1 MIAELQ
7 GFALVFQTTHG
18 LFLRSLEG
26 LSDAETAERVGKQ
39 NSILWVAAH
48 MVAVRHGFLKGFG
61 GQADV
66 PWAAQ
71 FPRGGRYEDVRD
83 WPTLADVRARWDLV
97 HSAFLGQLETMTNEQ
112 LAAETRIPGLDKTLL
127 GAVGLAAMHD
137 AYHIGQIGLLRR
149 NYGLD
154 RLVG

>member
-7 GFALVFQTTHG
+7 GFALVFNTTHG
-18 LFLRSLEG
+18 LFHRALDGVCDE
-26 LSDAETAERVGKQ
+26 DAMERVGKQ

-48 MVAVRHGFLKGFG
+48 MVAVRHSFLRGLG
-61 GQADV
+61 GAAEL
-66 PWAAQ
+66 PWASQ

-83 WPTLADVRARWDLV
+83 WPTIADVRARWDDV
-97 HSAFLGQLETMTNEQ
+97 HSAFMAQIETLTSEQ
-112 LAAETRIPGLDKTLL
+112 VAAQTRIPGLDKTIL

-137 AYHIGQIGLLRR
+137 AYHVGQLATLRR
-149 NYGLD
+149 NFGLE